1 MKLQG
6 RSKSLTSIDSLSPHS
21 ASNIEPPEGS
31 PRGPGSSRGHG
42 GRAGSVS
49 VHATKSSSGMERG
62 ARSED
67 LLGHAGHGETNR
79 DHLSIPMVR
88 AGSEGGVMRTVS
100 HGSNSSLQRRR
111 KLSTASKVDLYTY
124 VCTISIISYR
134 LYNAIITKTHFPFNT

>member
-1 MKLQG
+1 
-6 RSKSLTSIDSLSPHS
+6 
-21 ASNIEPPEGS
+21 
-31 PRGPGSSRGHG
+31 
-42 GRAGSVS
+42 
-49 VHATKSSSGMERG
+49 MERG

-111 KLSTASKVDLYTY
+111 KLSTASKVHVYGVSMNVWRLFKIL
-124 VCTISIISYR
+124 CNTIIIKMYF
-134 LYNAIITKTHFPFNT
+134 NFNT

>member
-1 MKLQG
+1 
-6 RSKSLTSIDSLSPHS
+6 
-21 ASNIEPPEGS
+21 
-31 PRGPGSSRGHG
+31 
-42 GRAGSVS
+42 
-49 VHATKSSSGMERG
+49 MERG

-111 KLSTASKVDLYTY
+111 KLSTASKVHVYG
-124 VCTISIISYR
+124 VSMNVWR
-134 LYNAIITKTHFPFNT
+134 LFKIFIM